1 MSDERLILIVEDSA
15 TQAIRLQFVL
25 EQEGFKTLTA
35 VSGEAALDEIN
46 RCLPNL
52 IIVDYHLP
60 GIQGDELCRQIHM
73 DLTTRGIPLLMLTA
87 DETSTAELHGLES
100 GADDFVA
107 KSEDMEILLLR
118 VHNLLRKSRREL
130 GNGEVGR
137 SLFRR
142 ARVLV
147 IDDSTT
153 YRQSLTQELTDEG
166 CDVTQVTS
174 GQEGLDTLARND
186 FDCVMVDMVMP
197 GMDGVAVCKELAARR
212 VDDAAPLVV
221 LMLSAYETK
230 ENVARA
236 LEAGA
241 DDFVGKSAEMSVLRA
256 RLRALLRRK
265 FLLEQNQ
272 RIADEIRLREMETLH
287 AKAEMEAAEARAA
300 LAEGLAKANRDLE
313 AANAELQ
320 QEIRRRAEAEQQS
333 LAAREAAETANRAKT
348 IFLANMSHELR
359 TPLNAIIGFSDLALS
374 VMTGS
379 DLDNYGGFLGDIS
392 ESAHHLL
399 RVISDILDVS
409 RVEVGK
415 VVLHDSHLDVGE
427 IILSVQR
434 LIDHVMT
441 RKKQTL
447 TYTPA
452 AHLPRLRGDAR
463 LLKQILL
470 NLVSNAAKFS
480 PEMGNVRVVTGLVE
494 GGIAI
499 TVEDDGVGIAP
510 DDLAMVLQP
519 FGQAEN
525 AISPKQEGTGLGL
538 PLAKGFVELHGGI
551 LTLDSAV
558 GRGTR
563 VTVIFPASRT
573 VT

>member
-1 MSDERLILIVEDSA
+1 MSDDRLILIVEDSA

-25 EQEGFKTLTA
+25 EQEGFKTVTA
-35 VSGEAALDEIN
+35 PSGEAALDEIN
-46 RCLPNL
+46 RQLPSL

-73 DLTTRGIPLLMLTA
+73 DVTARGIPLLMLTA
-87 DETSTAELHGLES
+87 DETSAAELHGLES
-100 GADDFVA
+100 GADDFLA

-130 GNGEVGR
+130 VNVEVGR

-147 IDDSTT
+147 IDDSHT
-153 YRQSLTQELTDEG
+153 YRESLTQELTDEG

-174 GQEGLDTLARND
+174 GAEGLAALAGDD

-197 GMDGVAVCKELAARR
+197 GMDGIAVCKELAARR
-212 VDDAAPLVV
+212 VDDAAPVVV
-221 LMLSAYETK
+221 LMLSAYENK

-265 FLLEQNQ
+265 FLLEQNK
-272 RIADEIRLREMETLH
+272 RIMDEIRLRDMETLR
-287 AKAEMEAAEARAA
+287 AKAEKEAAEARAA
-300 LAEGLAKANRDLE
+300 LAEGLAKANRELE
-313 AANAELQ
+313 IANAQ
-320 QEIRRRAEAEQQS
+320 A
-333 LAAREAAETANRAKT
+333 LAAREAAEAANRAKT
-348 IFLANMSHELR
+348 VFLANMSHELR
-359 TPLNAIIGFSDLALS
+359 TPLNAIIGFSELAVT
-374 VMTGS
+374 VMGDT
-379 DLDNYGGFLGDIS
+379 DRERYGGFLDDIS
-392 ESAHHLL
+392 ESAYHLL

-415 VVLHDSHLDVGE
+415 VELREEDLEVGDVVQ
-427 IILSVQR
+427 SVRR
-434 LIDHVMT
+434 LIDHALT
-441 RKKQTL
+441 RKRQTL
-447 TYTPA
+447 DYGA
-452 AHLPRLRGDAR
+452 AAQLPHLRGDAH

-480 PEMGNVRVVTGLVE
+480 PERGHIQLTTRLE
-494 GGIAI
+494 DGGIVI
-499 TVEDDGVGIAP
+499 TVEDEGVGIAP
-510 DDLAMVLQP
+510 EDLAMVMQP

-538 PLAKGFVELHGGI
+538 PLAKGLVELHGGT

-558 GRGTR
+558 GKGTR
-563 VTVIFPASRT
+563 VTVRFPATRSVRSGARQI
-573 VT
+573 